1 VTRSFRRFDARTP
14 VIVGFS
20 VFLLSLIS
28 SQRSPLAGDIG
39 SCWRTCEEEPLVSS
53 WGVVAVAAACG
64 LAAGVARYDR
74 RPVYLLSALGWLAY
88 SMWAAVVV
96 ASYYAGLKSRHWGAV
111 WYLTFSPLVMVAAVL
126 WPSARHGGPWRG
138 PIVYLVTVI
147 GMLIVLPFMYGR
159 WVRGRREQQVELE
172 EFRGAQAREVERSRI
187 AREMH
192 DVVAHRVSL
201 MVLHAG
207 ALEMGARDER
217 TVYTAGLI
225 RAAGREA
232 LKELRQVL
240 GVLRGP
246 AGTEPLPGIGDIP
259 RLVELTREAGL
270 PVDLA
275 LNMPVPHGTSAVQR
289 TAYRIVQEALTNV
302 VKYAPGAQT
311 WVTLSC
317 TAKTLY
323 VDVRNDSATGRRDP
337 IPSSGLGLIGLSE
350 RVKVLDG
357 KFTAGALHD
366 GGFAVRAEIP
376 LKGSDDDSS
385 AGS

>member
-1 VTRSFRRFDARTP
+1 M
-14 VIVGFS
+14 
-20 VFLLSLIS
+20 FLLSFIS
-28 SQRSPLAGDIG
+28 SQQSPLSGDIS
-39 SCWRTCEEEPLVSS
+39 SCWRTCEEEPLVST
-53 WGVVAVAAACG
+53 WGVAAIAAASG
-64 LAAGVARYDR
+64 LAAALARQQR
-74 RPVYLLSALGWLAY
+74 RFVYFMALLGWLAY
-88 SMWAAVVV
+88 SMWAAAVVS
-96 ASYYAGLKSRHWGAV
+96 SYYAGLKSRHIGGIL
-111 WYLTFSPLVMVAAVL
+111 YLTLGPLVMMSAVL
-126 WPSARHGGPWRG
+126 WPSARNGGPWRG
-138 PIVYLVTVI
+138 PIVYLVTII
-147 GMLIVLPFMYGR
+147 GMLIILPFLYGR

-246 AGTEPLPGIGDIP
+246 AGTEPLPGIADIP
-259 RLVELTREAGL
+259 RLVSLTREAGV

-275 LNMPVPHGTSAVQR
+275 LNLVVPQGTSSVQR

-317 TAKTLY
+317 TGKTML
-323 VDVRNDSATGRRDP
+323 VEVRNDKATGRREQ

-350 RVKVLDG
+350 RVKVFDG
-357 KFTAGALHD
+357 KFTAGPLPE
-366 GGFAVRAEIP
+366 GGFQVSAEIP
-376 LKGSDDDSS
+376 LKGNGDDSHP
-385 AGS
+385 GG